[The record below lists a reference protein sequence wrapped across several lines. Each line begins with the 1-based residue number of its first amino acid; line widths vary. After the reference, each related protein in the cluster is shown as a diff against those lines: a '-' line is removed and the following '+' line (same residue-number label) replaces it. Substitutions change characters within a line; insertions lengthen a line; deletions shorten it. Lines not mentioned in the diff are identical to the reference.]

1 MDSRLP
7 HQKIKEISHN
17 HTEEFLDWPWNE
29 GGAKLEEEEV
39 DKPIQ

>member
-1 MDSRLP
+1 MGSRFP
-7 HQKIKEISHN
+7 HQKIKEISN
-17 HTEEFLDWPWNE
+17 DHTEEFLDWPGDE